1 MKNEFKI
8 IRTFE
13 EFIGEDALKAG
24 EESKI
29 YVEDVTLD
37 SGKTIKSAEILGA
50 ITASQTEDEFK
61 DYFYREYGNDAFA
74 EGEMDVLLAYF
85 LDKSAEDAEAEKEAG
100 GEEEKEE
107 GGEDDPLA
115 DI

>member
-24 EESKI
+24 EDSKI

-50 ITASQTEDEFK
+50 ITASQTESEFK

-74 EGEMDVLLAYF
+74 EGEMDILLAYF
-85 LDKSAEDAEAEKEAG
+85 LDKSAEDAEEEKEAEG
-100 GEEEKEE
+100 EEDAEGEEE
-107 GGEDDPLA
+107 DPLA